1 MLSWLKSVANK
12 KTNPLKENY
21 MKYFSLNKK
30 LTVNFLAGSVLA
42 ATAMAAPQAVARDA
56 TAERIKQLEQSLQ
69 AIQVELQRMKSESAQ
84 AAQKVKSIE
93 QATTQ
98 TEQKINSLEEKKA
111 VLVERVDPITQRIG
125 SDITEKTRMLHF
137 RGGFAHM
144 MNHREG
150 VTIQNPVLPIGAQ
163 DQADKQGWYVGAGID
178 WGLTRDMWG
187 VMPKTTVFA
196 ELMFEYKQFGAH
208 VLGNGA
214 VGNAPSMLA
223 GGAYN
228 PINVTV
234 SQFTVSASPK
244 IKFLEG
250 SKIRPW
256 IIPAGL
262 AVHVMSPPSNS
273 ITYIVPG
280 VQFGAGIDYN
290 IWKDFFVGVEGR
302 YQLVAGRSDGVNLS
316 GMTAGGYVGIGF

>member
-1 MLSWLKSVANK
+1 
-12 KTNPLKENY
+12 
-21 MKYFSLNKK
+21 MKNLLNKVR
-30 LTVNFLAGSVLA
+30 LASRITAGSFFMVA
-42 ATAMAAPQAVARDA
+42 VMAAPQASAHDVA
-56 TAERIKQLEQSLQ
+56 AERIKQLEQSLQ

-93 QATTQ
+93 QTTSQ
-98 TEQKINSLEEKKA
+98 TEQKINSLEERKA
-111 VLVERVDPITQRIG
+111 AFIERTDIKTERIG

-144 MNHREG
+144 MNHRNG
-150 VTIQNPVLPIGAQ
+150 VSIQSQVSPVGAQ
-163 DQADKQGWYVGAGID
+163 DQPDKQGWYVGAGID

-187 VMPKTTVFA
+187 LMPKTTVFA

-214 VGNAPSMLA
+214 VGNAPSVLA
-223 GGAYN
+223 GGAVN

-244 IKFLEG
+244 IKFFEG

-256 IIPAGL
+256 VIPAGL
-262 AVHVMSPPSNS
+262 AVHVMSPPSES
-273 ITYIVPG
+273 ITVLAPG
-280 VQFGAGIDYN
+280 VQFGAGVDYN
-290 IWKDFFVGVEGR
+290 IWKDFFVGIEGR
-302 YQLVAGRSDGVNLS
+302 YHLTAGRTDNVNLS

>member
-1 MLSWLKSVANK
+1 
-12 KTNPLKENY
+12 
-21 MKYFSLNKK
+21 MKNLLNKVR
-30 LTVNFLAGSVLA
+30 LASRITAGSFFMVA
-42 ATAMAAPQAVARDA
+42 VMAAPQASAHDVA
-56 TAERIKQLEQSLQ
+56 AERIKQLEQSLQ

-93 QATTQ
+93 QTTSQ
-98 TEQKINSLEEKKA
+98 TEQKINSLEERKA
-111 VLVERVDPITQRIG
+111 AFVERTDSKTDRIG

-144 MNHREG
+144 MNHRNG
-150 VTIQNPVLPIGAQ
+150 VSIQSQVSPVGAQ
-163 DQADKQGWYVGAGID
+163 DQPDKQGWYVGAGID

-187 VMPKTTVFA
+187 LMPKTTVFA

-223 GGAYN
+223 GGAVN
-228 PINVTV
+228 PVNVTV

-244 IKFLEG
+244 IKFFEG

-256 IIPAGL
+256 VIPAGL
-262 AVHVMSPPSNS
+262 AVHVMSPPSES
-273 ITYIVPG
+273 ITVLAPG
-280 VQFGAGIDYN
+280 VQFGAGVDYN
-290 IWKDFFVGVEGR
+290 IWKDFFVGIEGR
-302 YQLVAGRSDGVNLS
+302 YHLTAGRTDNVNLS

>member
-1 MLSWLKSVANK
+1 
-12 KTNPLKENY
+12 
-21 MKYFSLNKK
+21 MKYFLQKEKVTSNFIAGSF
-30 LTVNFLAGSVLA
+30 LTVL
-42 ATAMAAPQAVARDA
+42 AMAAPQALAHDSA
-56 TAERIKQLEQSLQ
+56 AERIKLLEQKLQ
-69 AIQVELQRMKSESAQ
+69 AIQSELEKVKTESTRAV
-84 AAQKVKSIE
+84 QKVNTIE
-93 QATTQ
+93 QTTNQ
-98 TEQKINSLEEKKA
+98 TVQKVNDLEERKA
-111 VLVERVDPITQRIG
+111 ALVEKVDPITQRIG
-125 SDITEKTRMLHF
+125 SDVTEKTRLLHF

-163 DQADKQGWYVGAGID
+163 DQADKQGWYVGAGLD

-187 VMPKTTVFA
+187 LMPKTTVFA

-214 VGNAPSMLA
+214 VGNVPSMLA

-244 IKFLEG
+244 VKFFEG
-250 SKIRPW
+250 SKLRPW

-280 VQFGAGIDYN
+280 VQFGAGVDYN
-290 IWKDFFVGVEGR
+290 IWKDFFIGIEGR

>member
-1 MLSWLKSVANK
+1 
-12 KTNPLKENY
+12 
-21 MKYFSLNKK
+21 MKNLLNKVG
-30 LTVNFLAGSVLA
+30 LASRITAGSFFMVA
-42 ATAMAAPQAVARDA
+42 VMAAPQASAHDVA
-56 TAERIKQLEQSLQ
+56 AERIKQLEQSLQ

-93 QATTQ
+93 QTTSQ
-98 TEQKINSLEEKKA
+98 TEQKINSLEVRKA
-111 VLVERVDPITQRIG
+111 ALVERVDPLSERIG

-144 MNHREG
+144 MNHRNG
-150 VTIQNPVLPIGAQ
+150 VSIQSQVSPVGAQ
-163 DQADKQGWYVGAGID
+163 DQSDKQGWYVGAGID

-187 VMPKTTVFA
+187 FMPKTTVFA

-214 VGNAPSMLA
+214 VGNAPSVLA
-223 GGAYN
+223 GGAVN

-244 IKFLEG
+244 IKFFEG

-256 IIPAGL
+256 VIPAGL
-262 AVHVMSPPSNS
+262 AVHVMSPPSES
-273 ITYIVPG
+273 ITVLAPG
-280 VQFGAGIDYN
+280 VQFGAGVDYN
-290 IWKDFFVGVEGR
+290 IWKDFFVGIEGR
-302 YQLVAGRSDGVNLS
+302 YHLTAGRTDNVNLS

>member
-1 MLSWLKSVANK
+1 
-12 KTNPLKENY
+12 
-21 MKYFSLNKK
+21 MKNLLNKVQ
-30 LTVNFLAGSVLA
+30 LASRIAAGSFFMVA
-42 ATAMAAPQAVARDA
+42 VMAAPQASAHDVA
-56 TAERIKQLEQSLQ
+56 AERIKQLEQSLQ

-93 QATTQ
+93 QTTSQ
-98 TEQKINSLEEKKA
+98 TEQKINSLEERKA
-111 VLVERVDPITQRIG
+111 AFVERTDMKTERIG

-144 MNHREG
+144 MNHRNG
-150 VTIQNPVLPIGAQ
+150 VSIQSQVSPVGAQ
-163 DQADKQGWYVGAGID
+163 DQPDKQGWYVGAGID

-187 VMPKTTVFA
+187 LMPKTTVFA

-214 VGNAPSMLA
+214 VGNAPSVLA
-223 GGAYN
+223 GGAVN

-244 IKFLEG
+244 IKFFEG

-256 IIPAGL
+256 VIPAGL
-262 AVHVMSPPSNS
+262 AVHVMSPPSES
-273 ITYIVPG
+273 ITVLAPG
-280 VQFGAGIDYN
+280 VQFGAGVDYN
-290 IWKDFFVGVEGR
+290 IWKDFFIGIEGR
-302 YQLVAGRSDGVNLS
+302 YHLTAGRTDNVNLS

>member
-1 MLSWLKSVANK
+1 MRNLLDKVRLASRIAAGS
-12 KTNPLKENY
+12 
-21 MKYFSLNKK
+21 F
-30 LTVNFLAGSVLA
+30 FLAAV
-42 ATAMAAPQAVARDA
+42 MAAPHALAHDVA
-56 TAERIKQLEQSLQ
+56 AERIKQLEQSLQ

-93 QATTQ
+93 QTASQ
-98 TEQKINSLEEKKA
+98 TEQKINSLEERKA
-111 VLVERVDPITQRIG
+111 TLVERVDPLTQRIG

-163 DQADKQGWYVGAGID
+163 DQADKQGWYAGAGID

-187 VMPKTTVFA
+187 LLPKTTVFA
-196 ELMFEYKQFGAH
+196 ELMFEYKQFGSH

-214 VGNAPSMLA
+214 VGNVPSMLA

-234 SQFTVSASPK
+234 SQLTVSASPK
-244 IKFLEG
+244 IKFFEG

-280 VQFGAGIDYN
+280 VQFGAGADYN
-290 IWKDFFVGVEGR
+290 IWKDFFVGIEGR
-302 YQLVAGRSDGVNLS
+302 YHLVAGNTDGINLS

>member
-1 MLSWLKSVANK
+1 
-12 KTNPLKENY
+12 
-21 MKYFSLNKK
+21 MKNLLNKVR
-30 LTVNFLAGSVLA
+30 LASRITAGSFFMVA
-42 ATAMAAPQAVARDA
+42 VMAAPQASAHDVA
-56 TAERIKQLEQSLQ
+56 AERIKQLEQSLQ

-93 QATTQ
+93 QTTSQ
-98 TEQKINSLEEKKA
+98 TEQKINSLEERKA
-111 VLVERVDPITQRIG
+111 AFVERTDTKTERIG

-144 MNHREG
+144 MNHRNG
-150 VTIQNPVLPIGAQ
+150 VSIQSQVSPVGAQ
-163 DQADKQGWYVGAGID
+163 DQPDKQGWYVGAGID

-187 VMPKTTVFA
+187 LMPKTTVFA

-214 VGNAPSMLA
+214 VGNAPSVLA
-223 GGAYN
+223 GGAVN

-244 IKFLEG
+244 IKFFEG

-256 IIPAGL
+256 VIPAGL
-262 AVHVMSPPSNS
+262 AVHVMSPPSES
-273 ITYIVPG
+273 ITVLAPG
-280 VQFGAGIDYN
+280 VQFGAGVDYN
-290 IWKDFFVGVEGR
+290 IWKDFFVGIEGR
-302 YQLVAGRSDGVNLS
+302 YHLTAGRTDNVNLS

>member
-1 MLSWLKSVANK
+1 
-12 KTNPLKENY
+12 
-21 MKYFSLNKK
+21 MKNFLNKVQ
-30 LTVNFLAGSVLA
+30 LASRIAAGSFFMVA
-42 ATAMAAPQAVARDA
+42 VMAAPQASAHDVA
-56 TAERIKQLEQSLQ
+56 AERIKQLEQSLQ

-93 QATTQ
+93 QTTSQ
-98 TEQKINSLEEKKA
+98 TEQKINSLEERKA
-111 VLVERVDPITQRIG
+111 AFVERTDMKTERIG

-144 MNHREG
+144 MNHRNG
-150 VTIQNPVLPIGAQ
+150 VSIQSQVSPVGAQ
-163 DQADKQGWYVGAGID
+163 DQPDKQGWYVGAGID

-187 VMPKTTVFA
+187 LMPKTTVFA

-214 VGNAPSMLA
+214 VGNAPSVLA
-223 GGAYN
+223 GGAAN

-244 IKFLEG
+244 IKFFEG

-256 IIPAGL
+256 VIPAGL
-262 AVHVMSPPSNS
+262 AVHVMSPPSES
-273 ITYIVPG
+273 ITVLAPG
-280 VQFGAGIDYN
+280 VQFGAGVDYN
-290 IWKDFFVGVEGR
+290 IWKDFFVGIEGR
-302 YQLVAGRSDGVNLS
+302 YHLTAGRTDNVNLS

>member
-1 MLSWLKSVANK
+1 
-12 KTNPLKENY
+12 
-21 MKYFSLNKK
+21 MKNVFDKVQ
-30 LTVNFLAGSVLA
+30 LTSRIIAGSFLV
-42 ATAMAAPQAVARDA
+42 TAVMTAPQALAHDVA
-56 TAERIKQLEQSLQ
+56 AERIKKLEQSLQ

-93 QATTQ
+93 QTTSQ
-98 TEQKINSLEEKKA
+98 TEQKINSLEERKA
-111 VLVERVDPITQRIG
+111 ALVERVDPISQRIG

-144 MNHREG
+144 MNQREG

-163 DQADKQGWYVGAGID
+163 DQADKQGWYAGAGID

-187 VMPKTTVFA
+187 LLPKTTVFA
-196 ELMFEYKQFGAH
+196 ELMFEYKQFGSH
-208 VLGNGA
+208 VQGNGA
-214 VGNAPSMLA
+214 VGNVPSMLA
-223 GGAYN
+223 GGSYN
-228 PINVTV
+228 PVNVTV

-244 IKFLEG
+244 IKFFEG

-256 IIPAGL
+256 IIPAGF
-262 AVHVMSPPSNS
+262 AVHVMSPPTNS

-280 VQFGAGIDYN
+280 VQFGAGVDYN
-290 IWKDFFVGVEGR
+290 IWKDFFIGIDGR
-302 YQLVAGRSDGVNLS
+302 YHLTAGKSDGVNLS

>member
-1 MLSWLKSVANK
+1 
-12 KTNPLKENY
+12 
-21 MKYFSLNKK
+21 MKYLSPNKK
-30 LTVNFLAGSVLA
+30 LTVNLLAGSLLA
-42 ATAMAAPQAVARDA
+42 ASAMAAPQAVAGEA
-56 TAERIKQLEQSLQ
+56 AAERIRQLEQSLQ

-93 QATTQ
+93 QTATQTEQKINQ
-98 TEQKINSLEEKKA
+98 TEQKINSLEERKA
-111 VLVERVDPITQRIG
+111 ALLDRVDPLTQRIG

-163 DQADKQGWYVGAGID
+163 DQADKQGWYVGAGLD

-214 VGNAPSMLA
+214 VGNVPSMLA
-223 GGAYN
+223 GGAVN

-244 IKFLEG
+244 VKFFEG

-262 AVHVMSPPSNS
+262 SVHVMSPPSNS

>member
-1 MLSWLKSVANK
+1 
-12 KTNPLKENY
+12 
-21 MKYFSLNKK
+21 MKYFSLKPKKK
-30 LTVNFLAGSVLA
+30 LTINFLTGSLL
-42 ATAMAAPQAVARDA
+42 TALTLAAPQALATDA
-56 TAERIKQLEQSLQ
+56 AAERIRLLEQRLQ
-69 AIQVELQRMKSESAQ
+69 AIQSELEKVKTESSRAV
-84 AAQKVKSIE
+84 QKVNTIE
-93 QATTQ
+93 QTTNQ
-98 TEQKINSLEEKKA
+98 TVQKVNSLEERKDA
-111 VLVERVDPITQRIG
+111 LVDKVNPLAQRVG

-137 RGGFAHM
+137 RGGFTHM

-187 VMPKTTVFA
+187 VMPRTTVFA

-214 VGNAPSMLA
+214 VGNVPSMLA
-223 GGAYN
+223 GGSLN

>member
-1 MLSWLKSVANK
+1 
-12 KTNPLKENY
+12 
-21 MKYFSLNKK
+21 MKNLLNKVR
-30 LTVNFLAGSVLA
+30 LASRITAGSFFMVA
-42 ATAMAAPQAVARDA
+42 VMAAPQASAHDVA
-56 TAERIKQLEQSLQ
+56 AERIKQLEQSLQ

-93 QATTQ
+93 QTTSQ
-98 TEQKINSLEEKKA
+98 TEQKINSLEERKA
-111 VLVERVDPITQRIG
+111 AFVERTDTKTERIG

-144 MNHREG
+144 MNHRNG
-150 VTIQNPVLPIGAQ
+150 VSIQSQVSPVGAQ
-163 DQADKQGWYVGAGID
+163 DQPDKQGWYVGAGID

-187 VMPKTTVFA
+187 LMPKTTVFA

-214 VGNAPSMLA
+214 VGNAPSVLA
-223 GGAYN
+223 GGAVN

-244 IKFLEG
+244 IKFFEG

-256 IIPAGL
+256 VIPAGL
-262 AVHVMSPPSNS
+262 AVHVMSPPSES
-273 ITYIVPG
+273 ITVLAPG

-290 IWKDFFVGVEGR
+290 IWKDFFVGIEGR
-302 YQLVAGRSDGVNLS
+302 YHLTAGRTDNVNLS

>member
-1 MLSWLKSVANK
+1 MR
-12 KTNPLKENY
+12 
-21 MKYFSLNKK
+21 
-30 LTVNFLAGSVLA
+30 NFLDKVRLASRIAAGSFFLA
-42 ATAMAAPQAVARDA
+42 AVMPAPHALAHDVA
-56 TAERIKQLEQSLQ
+56 AERIKQLEQSLQ

-93 QATTQ
+93 QTTSQ
-98 TEQKINSLEEKKA
+98 TEQKINSLEVRKA
-111 VLVERVDPITQRIG
+111 ALVERVDPLSERIG

-144 MNHREG
+144 MNHRNG
-150 VTIQNPVLPIGAQ
+150 VSIQSQVSPVGAQ
-163 DQADKQGWYVGAGID
+163 DQPDKQGWYVGAGID

-187 VMPKTTVFA
+187 FMPKTTVFA

-214 VGNAPSMLA
+214 VGNAPSVLA
-223 GGAYN
+223 GGAVN

-244 IKFLEG
+244 IKFFEG

-256 IIPAGL
+256 VIPAGL
-262 AVHVMSPPSNS
+262 AVHVMSPPSES
-273 ITYIVPG
+273 ITVLAPG
-280 VQFGAGIDYN
+280 VQFGAGVDYN
-290 IWKDFFVGVEGR
+290 IWKDFFVGIEGR
-302 YQLVAGRSDGVNLS
+302 YHLTAGRTDNVNLS

>member
-1 MLSWLKSVANK
+1 
-12 KTNPLKENY
+12 
-21 MKYFSLNKK
+21 MKNLLNKVR
-30 LTVNFLAGSVLA
+30 LASRITAGSFFMVA
-42 ATAMAAPQAVARDA
+42 VMAAPQASAHDVA
-56 TAERIKQLEQSLQ
+56 AERIKQLEQSLQ

-93 QATTQ
+93 QTTSQ
-98 TEQKINSLEEKKA
+98 TEQKINSLEERKA
-111 VLVERVDPITQRIG
+111 AFVERTDTKTDRIG

-144 MNHREG
+144 MNHRNG
-150 VTIQNPVLPIGAQ
+150 VSIQSQVSPVGAQ
-163 DQADKQGWYVGAGID
+163 DQPDKQGWYVGAGID

-187 VMPKTTVFA
+187 LMPKTTVFA

-223 GGAYN
+223 GGAVN
-228 PINVTV
+228 PVNVTV

-244 IKFLEG
+244 IKFFEG

-256 IIPAGL
+256 VIPAGL
-262 AVHVMSPPSNS
+262 AVHVMSPPSES
-273 ITYIVPG
+273 ITVLAPG
-280 VQFGAGIDYN
+280 VQFGAGVDYN
-290 IWKDFFVGVEGR
+290 IWKDFFVGIEGR
-302 YQLVAGRSDGVNLS
+302 YHLTAGRTDNVNLS

>member
-1 MLSWLKSVANK
+1 MKNLFNK
-12 KTNPLKENY
+12 VR
-21 MKYFSLNKK
+21 
-30 LTVNFLAGSVLA
+30 LTSRITAGTFFLAAV
-42 ATAMAAPQAVARDA
+42 MAAPHALAHDA
-56 TAERIKQLEQSLQ
+56 AAERIKQLEQSLQ
-69 AIQVELQRMKSESAQ
+69 TIQVELQRMKSESAQ

-93 QATTQ
+93 QTATQ
-98 TEQKINSLEEKKA
+98 TEQKINSLEERKA
-111 VLVERVDPITQRIG
+111 TLIERVDPLTQRIG

-187 VMPKTTVFA
+187 LMPKTTVFA

-214 VGNAPSMLA
+214 VGNVPSMLA

-244 IKFLEG
+244 IKFFEG

-290 IWKDFFVGVEGR
+290 IWKDFFVGIEGR
-302 YQLVAGRSDGVNLS
+302 YNLVAGRSDGVNLS